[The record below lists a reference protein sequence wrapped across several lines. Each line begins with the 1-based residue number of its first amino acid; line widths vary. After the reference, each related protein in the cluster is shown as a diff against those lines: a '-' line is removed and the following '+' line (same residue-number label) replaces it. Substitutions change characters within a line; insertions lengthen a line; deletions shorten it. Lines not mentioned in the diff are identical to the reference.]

1 MRIKCLEVTCLA
13 HPSFL
18 GKTLL
23 RKCNCIQKGL
33 SDWETDVSV
42 CPGSGA
48 FQDGSVSHISG
59 CPALCGLQEE
69 RAVVVL
75 AGRGMTAQNVPFQL
89 CLKIFLPSAFPKTG
103 CSVQWRLSLW
113 TWAFGHFHLHLLKQ
127 TQDQGLSI
135 EHLLGPSKP
144 WKEAL
149 AKLWFFFLYLTGCAV
164 ESSEFWQKH
173 KINWVSSKPSFGFQ
187 DPLINLRWKFF
198 SPTEAHGGNHT
209 LWFLKLSC
217 NWSAF
222 LLISCS
228 LDQWVY

>member
-89 CLKIFLPSAFPKTG
+89 CLKIFCQVLF
-103 CSVQWRLSLW
+103 QRLGVPYSDVSPFELEPLDIFIYICLNRHRTRAYQSSTCW
-113 TWAFGHFHLHLLKQ
+113 GLLNH
-127 TQDQGLSI
+127 
-135 EHLLGPSKP
+135 ER
-144 WKEAL
+144 
-149 AKLWFFFLYLTGCAV
+149 KLWQNYDFFFLYLTGCAV